1 MDGIA
6 APKKRKKGAVSE
18 LFISQTVYFVVV
30 TIAVLCFKFFGGEL
44 YADFKSVAVKQLSDT
59 TDINLVL
66 DEVDKSDSLAASSK
80 AAATKVS
87 TDDAAFAEYAEDSSE
102 GYVFD
107 LAQVRLLSSNRQ
119 VNSFCSPVD
128 CKKVHS
134 MFGYRYNPVT
144 GKYTLHSGVDIGANT
159 GDNVYAALDATVVK
173 AKYSS
178 DYGNFVMLD
187 HGEGFVTLYA
197 HCSKL
202 LVEAGDKV
210 KKGDVIA
217 LAGSTGQSTGP
228 HLHFE
233 VRINGTRIDPQY
245 YLSGLYEA

>member
-87 TDDAAFAEYAEDSSE
+87 TDDAAFAE
-102 GYVFD
+102 
-107 LAQVRLLSSNRQ
+107 
-119 VNSFCSPVD
+119 P
-128 CKKVHS
+128 
-134 MFGYRYNPVT
+134 
-144 GKYTLHSGVDIGANT
+144 
-159 GDNVYAALDATVVK
+159 YAALYDDAG
-173 AKYSS
+173 KY
-178 DYGNFVMLD
+178 F
-187 HGEGFVTLYA
+187 A
-197 HCSKL
+197 
-202 LVEAGDKV
+202 A
-210 KKGDVIA
+210 IA
-217 LAGSTGQSTGP
+217 D
-228 HLHFE
+228 
-233 VRINGTRIDPQY
+233 NGVGADEHAVGR
-245 YLSGLYEA
+245 